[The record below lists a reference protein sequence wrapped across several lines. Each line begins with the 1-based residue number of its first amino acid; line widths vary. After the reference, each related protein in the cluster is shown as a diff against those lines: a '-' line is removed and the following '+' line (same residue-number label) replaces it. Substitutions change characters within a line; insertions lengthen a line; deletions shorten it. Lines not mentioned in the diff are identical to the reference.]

1 MPSDTI
7 KNPKEQVNSINLR
20 SGKVLKPSKIQ
31 NNEKNDSE
39 ANQGS
44 TREHCQKQCPQCGS
58 WTAEQPSGRL
68 PSRPAEELEAEK
80 KFEEFRKKKKSFEQ
94 SERKKIVPYP
104 DRLKEDEKEVSKF
117 MEIFR
122 KLHVNIPF
130 SDLVLKVPRYARYL
144 KEIMAS
150 KRKIPQEERVDMTAQ
165 CSVILTR
172 QLPKKEKD
180 PGIFTLPC
188 EIGNEKFRGLCDLGA
203 SINIMPLSIYKRLN
217 IGQMKHSELTLIMA
231 DKSEVKPI
239 GMVEDVLV
247 KVEHLLFPVDF
258 IVMEVMEDSIPLI
271 LGRSFLRTS
280 KAIIDVFKGQLT
292 LEMGEEG
299 LLVKVFEQDKE
310 QEEGEILDPATP
322 PNYYDD
328 DFFNDEYISD
338 EDFGDNFFEDV
349 EYESFAAMEE
359 RRKNEHWEFE
369 ERPRGRM
376 RSI

>member
-1 MPSDTI
+1 M
-7 KNPKEQVNSINLR
+7 
-20 SGKVLKPSKIQ
+20 
-31 NNEKNDSE
+31 
-39 ANQGS
+39 
-44 TREHCQKQCPQCGS
+44 
-58 WTAEQPSGRL
+58 AEQPSGRL
-68 PSRPAEELEAEK
+68 PSRPAEELEAENF
-80 KFEEFRKKKKSFEQ
+80 FEDSRKKKKSFEKT
-94 SERKKIVPYP
+94 ERKKLVPYP

-130 SDLVLKVPRYARYL
+130 SYLVLKVPRYARYL

-349 EYESFAAMEE
+349 EYESFAVMKE
-359 RRKNEHWEFE
+359 RRKNEHWEVE
-369 ERPRGRM
+369 ERPRGHM